1 MLIKILMVF
10 KNMAESILEWMK
22 KNEKRFNS
30 QPISLRNKKLRHVS
44 KLRVENSNPQKT
56 MDSFFSGKS
65 QKSLFDESF
74 SKEDFMLLT
83 KRWKEQNLENIAA
96 N

>member
-1 MLIKILMVF
+1 MVF

-30 QPISLRNKKLRHVS
+30 QPISLRNKKLMKLRHVS
-44 KLRVENSNPQKT
+44 KLKVENSNPQKT

>member
-1 MLIKILMVF
+1 
-10 KNMAESILEWMK
+10 MAESILEWMK

-30 QPISLRNKKLRHVS
+30 RPVSQRNRKLKQISTLRA
-44 KLRVENSNPQKT
+44 EESNPQVT
-56 MDSFFSGKS
+56 IDSFFSKKS